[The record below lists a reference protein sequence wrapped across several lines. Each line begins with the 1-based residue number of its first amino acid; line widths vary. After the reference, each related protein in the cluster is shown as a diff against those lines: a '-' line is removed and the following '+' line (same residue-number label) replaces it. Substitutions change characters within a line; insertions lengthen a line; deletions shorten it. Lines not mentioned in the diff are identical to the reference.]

1 MKKNNFLILIFS
13 ILTSPLLFA
22 QVTAEM
28 NEDYFGQG
36 GELKLNSEV
45 GATNIFLQP
54 DFDGTGGWISVT
66 NGNGVDGFWV
76 DGNNTSNQTQVRMT
90 GTSTS
95 LFNTFNTGNSSVVLP
110 GNAISASET
119 LDEAGV
125 AAAHGPSVFNFAN
138 AVGTITSRSITV
150 PADGYILAF
159 ASGQLNLNHSPG
171 TNTTVEIGISDNN
184 ASLPS
189 NMDVGVSVPSAAGSG
204 FYISGSVAQGVFEVT
219 AGTHTFYFLGQLLVG
234 NAASMNEG
242 SLTLLYVPTMY
253 GTTTTN
259 LDDGGED
266 DTQASRSSNK
276 HTGMTAEAIK
286 QERVQSLMD
295 NQERMQK
302 ELDELKATLKEYTKE
317 GPPNGNK

>member
-22 QVTAEM
+22 QVTVEM
-28 NEDYFGQG
+28 NEDLFGEG
-36 GELKLNSEV
+36 GEIKVNSET
-45 GATNIFLQP
+45 GSGLIYLQP
-54 DFDGTGGWISVT
+54 DLNGTGGWISVS
-66 NGNGVDGFWV
+66 NGIGSDGFWV
-76 DGNNTSNQTQVRMT
+76 DGNNTSNHTQVRIA

-138 AVGTITSRSITV
+138 AIGTIASRSITV
-150 PADGYILAF
+150 PAAGYVLAF
-159 ASGQLNLNHSPG
+159 ASGQLNLDHSAG
-171 TNTTVEIGISDNN
+171 SNTTVEIGISDNN
-184 ASLPS
+184 VSLPS
-189 NMDVGVSVPSAAGSG
+189 NMDVAVGVPSSAGSG
-204 FYISGSVAQGVFEVT
+204 FYFSGSAAQGVFEVT
-219 AGTHTFYFLGQLLVG
+219 AGTHTFYFLGDMLAG

-253 GTTTTN
+253 GTTTSN
-259 LDDGGED
+259 FDDGGED